1 MSHADE
7 PISPPVAVD
16 NAAESVA
23 SAEPGVSAEPASG
36 ARPAAAAGFP
46 PAAAAQAL
54 SHAELAR
61 AVGMRDQV
69 VAEVARVYIGED
81 RVIIVLLAAL
91 LARGHVLLE
100 GVPGLAKTTLA
111 KAVARVLGCDYR
123 RLQFTPDLLPAD
135 ITGTFIFNPK
145 SSEFEL
151 RRGPL
156 FAQLVLADEIN
167 RAPAKTQSALLEA
180 MQERQVTIDG
190 LTLGLPMPFLVLAT
204 QNPVEQEGVYL
215 LPEAQVDRF
224 LVRIRLDYPTTADE
238 VQMLQTYNREVAEP
252 EPVASVT
259 DVIALSDLVDRVHVE
274 ERVMRYAVRLIQ
286 ATRSHGRVA
295 LGASPRASL
304 GLIRMAKAWALLA
317 GRDYVSPDDLRL
329 LSPVVL
335 EHRVMVT
342 TDAAIEGTTAADVV
356 RDVLRTT
363 PVMETSREGSATLPP
378 APGGNGGIHWA
389 GDDA

>member
-1 MSHADE
+1 MSEEYAAADGE
-7 PISPPVAVD
+7 RNLEGGPGGVGPVA
-16 NAAESVA
+16 EVA
-23 SAEPGVSAEPASG
+23 VARGVAPPAEPAASEPSRAPG
-36 ARPAAAAGFP
+36 
-46 PAAAAQAL
+46 
-54 SHAELAR
+54 HAEIAR
-61 AVGMRDQV
+61 AVGLRERI
-69 VAEVARVYIGED
+69 VAAVGRVYIGD
-81 RVIIVLLAAL
+81 AQVITVLLAAL

-111 KAVARVLGCDYR
+111 KAVAHVLGCDYR
-123 RLQFTPDLLPAD
+123 RVQFTPDLLPAD

-145 SSEFEL
+145 NSEFEL
-151 RRGPL
+151 HRGPL

-190 LTLGLPMPFLVLAT
+190 HTLALPAPFLVLAT

-224 LVRIRLDYPTTADE
+224 LVRIRLDYPTTGDE
-238 VQMLQTYNREVAEP
+238 VRMLQTYNRAVAD
-252 EPVASVT
+252 PVAVT
-259 DVIALSDLVDRVHVE
+259 TVDDVIELAEMVDRVHVE

-286 ATRSHGRVA
+286 ATRAHGRVA
-295 LGASPRASL
+295 LGASPRATL

-317 GRDYVSPDDLRL
+317 GRDYVAPDDLRQL
-329 LSPVVL
+329 LSVVL

-356 RDVLRTT
+356 RDVLRST
-363 PVMETSREGSATLPP
+363 PVMETSSEAMTALPP
-378 APGGNGGIHWA
+378 APGGSAGIHWV